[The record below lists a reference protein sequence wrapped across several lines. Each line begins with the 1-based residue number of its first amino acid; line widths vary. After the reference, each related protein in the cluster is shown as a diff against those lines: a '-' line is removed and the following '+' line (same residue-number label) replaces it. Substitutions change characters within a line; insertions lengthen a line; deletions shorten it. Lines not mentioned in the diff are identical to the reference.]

1 MRRSIREAIVGFS
14 LLAAVASA
22 MGLSFWLRGISLS
35 RQNWTVN
42 ASFEEAENL
51 AERSPVVFRGV
62 LVGSVRKVRV
72 TPQAVIA
79 ELEIT
84 HPDLKLARPAF
95 AQIGEASL
103 LGGEAEVSLISSG
116 KPLAAGSP
124 NPRSQACN
132 PAVALCNGATIQGI
146 QGPSLSSVTTLMHKM
161 LVETDQMQLL
171 SKVSSAANSFER
183 TAKDTSAFMKDG
195 QTLARELE
203 TSVKAAHPTIT
214 NLNSSTAHLRRV
226 LAALD
231 NPQTLKELQ
240 VTVSNAEQLTA
251 KWNAVGGDVTK
262 LTDDPR
268 FMDGIR
274 SVAVGLGKFFDELY
288 PAQTDAARDKA
299 ARDKAAREAGAAT
312 PR

>member
-14 LLAAVASA
+14 LLAAIASA
-22 MGLSFWLRGISLS
+22 VGLSFWLRGISLN
-35 RQNWTVN
+35 RQNWTVM
-42 ASFEEAENL
+42 ASFDEAAGL
-51 AERSPVVFRGV
+51 AERSPVVYRGV

-79 ELEIT
+79 ELEIN
-84 HPDLKLARPAF
+84 HPDLKLARPTI

-103 LGGEAEVSLISSG
+103 LGGEAEVSLISRG
-116 KPLAAGSP
+116 KPLPPGAP
-124 NPRSQACN
+124 NPRSKACN
-132 PAVALCNGATIQGI
+132 PSLALCNGATIAGM
-146 QGPSLSSVTTLMHKM
+146 QGPSLTSVTTLMHKM

-171 SKVSSAANSFER
+171 SKVSTAANSFDR
-183 TAKDTSAFMKDG
+183 TAQDTSNFMRDG
-195 QTLARELE
+195 QALARELE
-203 TSVKAAHPTIT
+203 TTVKAAQPTIT

-226 LAALD
+226 IAALD
-231 NPQTLKELQ
+231 NPKTLEELQ
-240 VTVSNAEQLTA
+240 ATVSNAEQLTA
-251 KWNAVGGDVTK
+251 RWKAVGGDVTK

-288 PAQTDAARDKA
+288 PAQTSAARDKA
-299 ARDKAAREAGAAT
+299 AQEGAAT